1 MLSRPCGWRPLWGP
15 RCPHILS
22 SHGPAVT
29 GNPLEGYGLTLEQ
42 SLPKE
47 GRSGKHALSW
57 ESLAAAHSSENRLPF
72 PQGHGPLSPGEA
84 NAPGPLL
91 CPDKAQDRLGLPVAS
106 GPDTGVWGGACQ
118 VGFLQGRDWKA
129 PHALGTQ
136 LGLLEVISRF
146 LLRWACS
153 GGVGSA
159 GNQCGWRGRDLPVI
173 STIGLQS
180 SGVII
185 STNPV
190 CWLCARPG
198 FVLGTPHPPGTE
210 TGTPCPSG
218 PERAGREHYPGQRQ
232 GTLP

>member
-22 SHGPAVT
+22 SRGPAVT

-72 PQGHGPLSPGEA
+72 PQGHGPLPPGEA

-106 GPDTGVWGGACQ
+106 GPDTRRLGRCLPGRIPAGQRLEGPTCPGDTTGTPRGHFQ
-118 VGFLQGRDWKA
+118 V
-129 PHALGTQ
+129 PPP
-136 LGLLEVISRF
+136 LGLLRRRGERWEPVWVEREGF
-146 LLRWACS
+146 ACNKHHWAAELRGHHFNKPRVLAVCQ
-153 GGVGSA
+153 A
-159 GNQCGWRGRDLPVI
+159 GLH
-173 STIGLQS
+173 
-180 SGVII
+180 
-185 STNPV
+185 
-190 CWLCARPG
+190 PG
-198 FVLGTPHPPGTE
+198 HPP
-210 TGTPCPSG
+210 PP
-218 PERAGREHYPGQRQ
+218 RD
-232 GTLP
+232 